1 MNDKNVSISLDCDD
15 DVVLFEK
22 DTFKVSRLK
31 ELTIREVR
39 KKIIIQIHDSTNKS
53 GREGIKS
60 FLKTITIGEENLTFN
75 YIQFETIKDCQIL
88 QVNGKG
94 WQKGK
99 LNIEI
104 CISPDTNKPDKV
116 NLEFFPEQP
125 IKPESPLD
133 DIRKMIQVI
142 DGA

>member
-1 MNDKNVSISLDCDD
+1 MNDKTISLTLDCDD
-15 DVVLFEK
+15 DVVLLEK

-39 KKIIIQIHDSTNKS
+39 KKFSRSIYDNERKTGGEYMATFLQKIQ
-53 GREGIKS
+53 
-60 FLKTITIGEENLTFN
+60 IGEESVNFN
-75 YIQFETIKDCQIL
+75 YIKFETIRDCQIL

-104 CISPDTNKPDKV
+104 CISPDDNNPDKV
-116 NLEFFPEQP
+116 NLEFFPEEA
-125 IKPESPLD
+125 IKLESPLD
-133 DIRKMIQVI
+133 DMREKIK
-142 DGA
+142 AN

>member
-1 MNDKNVSISLDCDD
+1 MNDQNISISLDCDD

-31 ELTIREVR
+31 ELMIKEVKKETHYYHNHLGMIPKFRE
-39 KKIIIQIHDSTNKS
+39 
-53 GREGIKS
+53 
-60 FLKTITIGEENLTFN
+60 ITIGEKRINFN
-75 YIQFETIKDCQIL
+75 YIKFEITENCQIL

-99 LNIEI
+99 INIEI
-104 CISPDTNKPDKV
+104 CISPDGKTQFDKV

-125 IKPESPLD
+125 IEPESPLD
-133 DIRKMIQVI
+133 DIREIIQTN
-142 DGA
+142 

>member
-1 MNDKNVSISLDCDD
+1 MNDQNISFSLDCDD

-31 ELTIREVR
+31 ELTIREVKR
-39 KKIIIQIHDSTNKS
+39 KLKSLMQRCKYQGLGQFMTDYFHEII
-53 GREGIKS
+53 
-60 FLKTITIGEENLTFN
+60 IGEEIINFD
-75 YIQFETIKDCQIL
+75 YIRFDTIKDCQIL
-88 QVNGKG
+88 QINGKG

-104 CISPDTNKPDKV
+104 CISPKDNKLDKV

-125 IKPESPLD
+125 IEPESPLD
-133 DIRKMIQVI
+133 DIRQMVQTN
-142 DGA
+142 

>member
-1 MNDKNVSISLDCDD
+1 MSDNIISISLDCDD
-15 DVVLFEK
+15 DVVSFEK
-22 DTFKVSRLK
+22 DAFKVSRLK
-31 ELTIREVR
+31 ELMIKEVR
-39 KKIIIQIHDSTNKS
+39 KKTHDYSKHQRKNIPNIS
-53 GREGIKS
+53 GFS
-60 FLKTITIGEENLTFN
+60 IGEESFKFN
-75 YIQFETIKDCQIL
+75 YMKFKTIKDCQII
-88 QVNGKG
+88 QGNVKG

-104 CISPDTNKPDKV
+104 CISAEDNHKFDKV

-133 DIRKMIQVI
+133 DIREMMQIK